1 VINVR
6 IAYAEPRVGPVVQ
19 PRGLHQRGF
28 VVVLADDVGQ
38 RALPVWVA
46 EEPGVVELPDLLN
59 RPDDDI
65 WTTAGIP
72 EELAARLLDAA
83 GASVTGV
90 DIQPVTKDPD
100 EVNAGT
106 CAARVALGA
115 ARVTARL
122 DLGLTLAVV
131 SGAPVRV
138 DDALMDRL
146 AVAVPADDPAAPFRE
161 PRPPMPR
168 GRVIV
173 EVSTSK
179 RRVLDVPG
187 AAFPWGRP
195 RFEPRNL
202 DFAAGLAGWQLHG
215 PDDYSATVEDST
227 AILAPVVAEPSD
239 RATLV
244 QTIFADDFSGTRV
257 TFRGEFR
264 TDGVTDQAGL
274 CLRIPM
280 KGDPDLP
287 QERLVTVSG
296 SRDWTSDAI
305 TMDVPEGADVIQFG
319 LVLTGRGRVQLRNP
333 ELCRNLTTLSWSTW
347 PATATR
353 WRSGCSSSGTSR

>member
-1 VINVR
+1 MTLGSGR
-6 IAYAEPRVGPVVQ
+6 CLCGWR
-19 PRGLHQRGF
+19 RK
-28 VVVLADDVGQ
+28 
-38 RALPVWVA
+38 
-46 EEPGVVELPDLLN
+46 PGVVEIPDLLN
-59 RPDDDI
+59 RPADDI

-72 EELAARLLDAA
+72 EELAVRLLDAA

-90 DIQPVTKDPD
+90 DIQPVTRNPD
-100 EVNAGT
+100 EVNSDT
-106 CAARVALGA
+106 CAVRVALGA

-122 DLGLTLAVV
+122 DQGLTLAVV
-131 SGAPVRV
+131 AGAPVRV

-146 AVAVPADDPAAPFRE
+146 AVAVPAEDPAAPFRR
-161 PRPPMPR
+161 PQPPMPR

-173 EVSTSK
+173 QVSTSK

-195 RFEPRNL
+195 RFEPRNME
-202 DFAAGLAGWQLHG
+202 FADGLSGWQLKG
-215 PDDYSATVEDST
+215 PDDYSAAVEDST
-227 AILAPVVAEPSD
+227 AILASAVAEPSG

-244 QTIFADDFSGTRV
+244 QTIFADDFSGTEV
-257 TFRGEFR
+257 IFRGEFR

-280 KGDPDLP
+280 KGDPDHP
-287 QERLVTVSG
+287 QERLVTVAG

-319 LVLTGRGRVQLRNP
+319 LVLTGRGRIQLRNP
-333 ELCRNLTTLSWSTW
+333 ELCLNLTTLSWSAW
-347 PATATR
+347 PVTATR